1 MILVGISRTHYC
13 ANSKSRGHHRHCA
26 VFIHSEKLHILVIH
40 VIQALILA
48 LERTK
53 MQERIKLLSLC
64 SNLGVCLVSKR
75 EIQQEEGQMAL
86 ALIHL
91 EEQMLGFL
99 L

>member
-1 MILVGISRTHYC
+1 ML
-13 ANSKSRGHHRHCA
+13 A
-26 VFIHSEKLHILVIH
+26 IH

-48 LERTK
+48 LERAK

-64 SNLGVCLVSKR
+64 SNLGVCLASKR